1 MNPASVENAP
11 SPGTAV
17 PSSTILVIG
26 AAGFVGKHLLRLLA
40 EETALAVHATKLP
53 FETIDVSS
61 FPDVRV
67 WDLDITLPDTT
78 RILLEDVNPDVIIHL
93 AAQSSV
99 GLSFAKPELTMN
111 INVMGSLH
119 VMEAV
124 RAVCPKCIVLMV
136 GSSEQYGPVPQELQP
151 VAETARLDPV
161 SPYAIS
167 KMSVELMASL
177 YVKSYDLKF
186 IMVRAF
192 NHIGP
197 GQMPLFV
204 VSDFARQ
211 IALIEKC
218 MAEPVMHVGN
228 LSALRDFT
236 DVRDVVRGYRE
247 LTLHGHPGEV
257 YNIGSGKSI
266 PIQSILD
273 TLLSYTKVP
282 IRVEVDP
289 AKFRPVDVPEI
300 RADITK
306 IQKDTKWCPRI
317 PIETS
322 LLDSLNYWRSHV

>member
-1 MNPASVENAP
+1 MSSVSIENSPA
-11 SPGTAV
+11 PGDDIL
-17 PSSTILVIG
+17 SKTILIIG
-26 AAGFVGKHLLRLLA
+26 AAGFVGKHLLRQLS
-40 EETALAVHATKLP
+40 EETVLAVHATKLP
-53 FETIDVSS
+53 FETIDISP
-61 FPDVRV
+61 FPGVRV
-67 WDLDITLPDTT
+67 WDLDITLADTT
-78 RILLEDVNPDVIIHL
+78 RTLLEEVHPDVIIHL

-99 GLSFAKPELTMN
+99 SLSFEKPALTMN
-111 INVMGSLH
+111 INVMGSIH

-151 VAETARLDPV
+151 VSETTRLDPV

-197 GQMPLFV
+197 GQLPLFV

-218 MAEPVMHVGN
+218 QAEPVMCVGN

-236 DVRDVVRGYRE
+236 DVRDVVRGYRT
-247 LTLHGHPGEV
+247 LTLFGRPGEI

-282 IRVEVDP
+282 IRVVVDP

-300 RADITK
+300 RADISK
-306 IQKDTKWCPRI
+306 IQNDTKWCPEI
-317 PIETS
+317 PLETS